1 VNVKDDEL
9 VEMMGTKDDHSADV
23 THAPREGTR
32 YRFSGH
38 ERILHRTSADKGL
51 TELMDWFG
59 YRRAYIVC
67 SRTLNTRTDVIRRL
81 ATALDERCVGITD
94 AVGEHSPLSNVLAA
108 AREANALDA
117 DVIVS
122 VGGGSVMDMCKA
134 MQLCITEQA
143 FDRSSLLPL
152 QMKLSADGT
161 EVVAATRTVPRI
173 RQIAVP
179 TTLAT
184 SEWTPVSTP
193 IDEQTH
199 LKARF
204 LITDGSPH
212 GIVYDPEL
220 LARTPLSLLLS
231 TGIRGLDHAIN
242 TVCSTQPH
250 PLASLLAEKAIQL
263 YVQNLPRLKDST
275 DLEAFS
281 NCQLATWYTGMG
293 QLSVPHGFSH
303 WMVHIVGPLANL
315 PHSDAA
321 CVLML
326 AQARWLEHHASA
338 QHGNVLRLLG
348 RSGSFSSVL
357 DSLLAELGL
366 PRSLQD
372 LGLSAEQVES
382 FIQPGL
388 DHPQVTRN
396 NLRPIT
402 TAADLRAVL
411 RLADRPSV

>member
-1 VNVKDDEL
+1 MPDQTL
-9 VEMMGTKDDHSADV
+9 ADH
-23 THAPREGTR
+23 REGTR

-38 ERILHRTSADKGL
+38 ERILHRTPAQEGL
-51 TELMDWFG
+51 PDMMDWFG

-67 SRTLNTRTDVIRRL
+67 SRTLNIRTDVISGL
-81 ATALDERCVGITD
+81 ASALGERCIGITD
-94 AVGEHSPLSNVLAA
+94 EVGEHSPLSNVLAGA
-108 AREANALDA
+108 VEAHALNA

-122 VGGGSVMDMCKA
+122 VGGGSVMDMVKT
-134 MQLCITEQA
+134 MQLCISEQV
-143 FDRSSLLPL
+143 FDRDGLLRL

-161 EVVAATRTVPRI
+161 EVIAATRTAPRI
-173 RQIAVP
+173 RQIAIP

-193 IDEQTH
+193 VDEQTH

-204 LITDGSPH
+204 LTTDGSPQ
-212 GIVYDPEL
+212 GIIYDPEL

-250 PLASLLAEKAIQL
+250 PFASLMAEKAIQL
-263 YVQNLPRLKDST
+263 FIENLPRLRDST

-281 NCQLATWYTGMG
+281 NCQLATWYTGLG

-303 WMVHIVGPLANL
+303 WMVHIVGPLANV
-315 PHSDAA
+315 PHSEAA

-326 AQARWLEHHASA
+326 AQARWSERHAHT

-348 RSGSFSSVL
+348 RSGSFADVL
-357 DSLLAELGL
+357 DGLLADLGL

-372 LGLSAEQVES
+372 LGLSVEQVDS
-382 FIQPGL
+382 FIQPAL

-402 TAADLRAVL
+402 TAAELRTVL
-411 RLADRPSV
+411 QLADRAHFGTPI